1 MRVQSLG
8 LKVGSTMP
16 LFFQIWA
23 VSFEPDPLNPGK
35 TTSKVASCGGNS
47 ICITDVTTG
56 SVLMKYKDK
65 DVK

>member
-1 MRVQSLG
+1 
-8 LKVGSTMP
+8 MP